1 MPDIIASD
9 GSIDAEAMLLKKA
22 KVDTYEDDLQLIVTD
37 QTVVQTA
44 QAGAG
49 DTSLLDAGDNQQ
61 LASTDGGSQEGD
73 IEGIKGQL
81 RQFIIEDCSSEDEL
95 TTAIVA
101 GEPAIDADPD
111 DAEQIENALQSLAR
125 EKGLLK
131 RDGDRYEVI

>member
-9 GSIDAEAMLLKKA
+9 GSIDAEAMLLKRA
-22 KVDTYEDDLQLIVTD
+22 SVGEYEGTLQLTVGD
-37 QTVVQTA
+37 QTMIQAA

-81 RQFIIEDCSSEDEL
+81 RQFIIEDCSSGDEL
-95 TTAIVA
+95 TTAIIA

-111 DAEQIENALQSLAR
+111 DGDQIENALQSLAR
-125 EKGLLK
+125 DKGLLD
-131 RDGDRYEVI
+131 RDGGRYEVI